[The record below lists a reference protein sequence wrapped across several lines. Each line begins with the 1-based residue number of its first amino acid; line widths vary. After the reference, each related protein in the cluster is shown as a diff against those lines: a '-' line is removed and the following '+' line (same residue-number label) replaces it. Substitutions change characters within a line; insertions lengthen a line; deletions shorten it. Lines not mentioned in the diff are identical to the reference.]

1 MEIYRNWDKN
11 ENHTQIQELFEEIE
25 KSYVQGQK
33 IKIGNFKY
41 KNIYITVE

>member
-1 MEIYRNWDKN
+1 MEIYRSPKN
-11 ENHTQIQELFEEIE
+11 NESYFQIQELFEEIE

-33 IKIGNFKY
+33 IKIWEFKY